1 MFFLYLNDFTLTAQR
16 PTHISNIIN
25 GGTEMERNS
34 PVAIPLPAIRTV
46 THRTVSIDSPSKA
59 GDIYRLFI
67 LRLNLK
73 QTFL

>member
-46 THRTVSIDSPSKA
+46 AR
-59 GDIYRLFI
+59 
-67 LRLNLK
+67 
-73 QTFL
+73 